1 MKNMKNI
8 LLILM
13 MFIGTLGYSQCDT
26 TLIAK
31 EGTYVVRAIEEA
43 MDYLNPTP
51 RKLNCD
57 ELIYIE
63 EIRSNKKIIIKLD
76 DYTEVTI
83 YPKIIYIQDEK

>member
-1 MKNMKNI
+1 MKI
-8 LLILM
+8 LLIL
-13 MFIGTLGYSQCDT
+13 FFCLFSINLFSQCDS

-31 EGTYVVRAIEEA
+31 EGTYIVRSIEEA
-43 MDYLNPTP
+43 MDYINPSP
-51 RKLNCD
+51 RKLTCD

-83 YPKIIYIQDEK
+83 YPKTNYIQHEK